1 MLNRVLLVDDS
12 KSARFALRKLL
23 ERTGMQVDVAESAEQ
38 ALGYLDSNHPD
49 LIFMDH
55 FMPGMDGFE
64 AARAIKNRPERS
76 EIPIVM
82 CTSKEDEDYHQ
93 QARANGAVDILTK
106 PATPTALNKVLYKL
120 AKNIEQQQAENASM
134 VDAGVIEDQPT
145 PPESPV
151 VPTLDDI
158 VVPVDEI
165 RKVAS
170 ESAAA
175 VVNGLMEQHLNEL
188 FQAKVPELRE
198 QVLANFDTVVK
209 SMLQGYMQQ
218 AIQQAKEEFKS
229 LTESSSREM
238 ANQVC
243 RDEMDSAL
251 QVKVQ
256 QLQEQS
262 QRDLNEQLAEIY
274 SNIGDLKS
282 NQNLKKVAPELMDD
296 ILMRAREVAS
306 EEAKEALGKAEEMA
320 QQTSREVADEVS
332 QRSNAELIEKLDSR
346 FSKGIDNGVQ
356 VARQEA
362 AEVAWKKSEEL
373 GSALNSR
380 LSKLAIMAG
389 VSMVSSV
396 VALLGVAYFL
406 V

>member
-38 ALGYLDSNHPD
+38 ALGYLDTNHPD

-64 AARAIKNRPERS
+64 AARAIKNRPERC

-82 CTSKEDEDYHQ
+82 CTSKEDPDYHQ
-93 QARANGAVDILTK
+93 QARANGAVDILPK

-134 VDAGVIEDQPT
+134 MDAELIEDQPT
-145 PPESPV
+145 PPNSPV

-175 VVNGLMEQHLNEL
+175 VVNGLMERRLSEL
-188 FQAKVPELRE
+188 FEAKVPELRE
-198 QVLANFDTVVK
+198 MVLANFDTVVK

-218 AIQQAKEEFKS
+218 AIQQAKDEIRPMA
-229 LTESSSREM
+229 ESSSRDV
-238 ANQVC
+238 AKQIC
-243 RDEMDSAL
+243 REEMDTVM
-251 QVKVQ
+251 QGKVQ
-256 QLQEQS
+256 QLQELT

-274 SNIGDLKS
+274 SNIGELKS

-296 ILMRAREVAS
+296 ILVRAREVAS
-306 EEAKEALGKAEEMA
+306 EEAREALAKAEDMA
-320 QQTSREVADEVS
+320 RQTSNEVADEVT
-332 QRSNAELIEKLDSR
+332 QRSNAALIEKLDAR

-380 LSKLAIMAG
+380 LTKLALMGG
-389 VSMVSSV
+389 VSMVTSV
-396 VALLGVAYFL
+396 AALLGVVYLL